1 MMTIDLHIL
10 VSIVQLFLIAIG
22 GIGTVWTLK
31 SKLDLLIQETSIK
44 HIANVERFKDI
55 EDKLDTLSHTAVEIV
70 KQEARMNSI
79 DIRLQELSNRLVS
92 GFKRRPTSRA

>member
-1 MMTIDLHIL
+1 VMTIDLHIL

>member
-1 MMTIDLHIL
+1 MTIDLHIL